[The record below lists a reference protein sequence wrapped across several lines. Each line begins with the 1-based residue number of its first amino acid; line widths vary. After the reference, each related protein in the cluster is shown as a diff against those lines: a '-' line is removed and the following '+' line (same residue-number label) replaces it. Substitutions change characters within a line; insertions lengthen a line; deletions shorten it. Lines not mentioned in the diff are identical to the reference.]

1 MDKEETIKIIDYMQK
16 VVAQM
21 KEDDINDNPDS
32 EIESFDCAC
41 CGGYK
46 MLAGSIQYGIYT
58 LCNDC
63 VLIAETG
70 LALNKFKDIED
81 LIKVMEETR
90 LEEVCTFIQQDQNR
104 INN

>member
-1 MDKEETIKIIDYMQK
+1 MDREETIKIIDNMQK
-16 VVAQM
+16 VVTQM
-21 KEDDINDNPDS
+21 KDDDINDNPDS
-32 EIESFDCAC
+32 ELEFFDCDC
-41 CGGYK
+41 CGRYK
-46 MLAGSIQYGIYT
+46 MLAGSIQYGTYR

-70 LALNKFKDIED
+70 LALNKFKDIDD
-81 LIKVMEETR
+81 LIKAMEDTR